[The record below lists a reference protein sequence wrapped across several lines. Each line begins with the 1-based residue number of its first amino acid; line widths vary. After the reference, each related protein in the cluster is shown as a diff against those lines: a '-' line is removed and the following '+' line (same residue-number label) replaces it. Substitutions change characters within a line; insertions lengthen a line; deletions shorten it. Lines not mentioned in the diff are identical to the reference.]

1 MSILGLKKTVLY
13 VKEVLMNTFVS
24 RMIRAAKL
32 DASLFEELINDPSTQ
47 GQSVWV
53 VAIFAMATGYGM
65 FSRAGVTAVNSC
77 LVMTFLGWY
86 FWAFTLYFVST
97 YLFRNAVTKTD
108 RKTIM
113 RVVAFASAPG
123 VFRLLGVIPQT
134 SGILFIFTSVWIIAA
149 SVIGIKKAFK
159 MPSTGMAVLL
169 CVGTWLLAFIVQSL
183 LLLLVFSVFGI
194 S

>member
-1 MSILGLKKTVLY
+1 
-13 VKEVLMNTFVS
+13 MNTFVS

>member
-1 MSILGLKKTVLY
+1 
-13 VKEVLMNTFVS
+13 MNTFVS
-24 RMIRAAKL
+24 RMIRVAKL

-53 VAIFAMATGYGM
+53 VAILAMATGYGL

-77 LVMTFLGWY
+77 LVTTFLAWY

-97 YLFRNAVTKTD
+97 YLFRNTVTKTD
-108 RKTIM
+108 RKTVL

-134 SGILFIFTSVWIIAA
+134 TGILFIVTSVWIIAA
-149 SVIGIKKAFK
+149 SVIGIKLAFK
-159 MPSTGMAVLL
+159 IPQTGIAVLL
-169 CVGTWLLAFIVQSL
+169 CAGTWLLSFIVQSL
-183 LLLLVFSVFGI
+183 LLLMVFSVFGV

>member
-1 MSILGLKKTVLY
+1 
-13 VKEVLMNTFVS
+13 MNTFVS

-77 LVMTFLGWY
+77 LVTTFFGWY
-86 FWAFTLYFVST
+86 FWAFTLYFVCT

-134 SGILFIFTSVWIIAA
+134 SGILYIFTSAWIISAC
-149 SVIGIKKAFK
+149 VIGIKKAFK
-159 MPSTGMAVLL
+159 IPSTGMAALL

>member
-1 MSILGLKKTVLY
+1 
-13 VKEVLMNTFVS
+13 MNTFVS
-24 RMIRAAKL
+24 RMIRAVKL
-32 DASLFEELINDPSTQ
+32 DASLFEELINDPSIQ

-65 FSRAGVTAVNSC
+65 FGRAGVTAVNSC
-77 LVMTFLGWY
+77 LVTTFFAWY
-86 FWAFTLYFVST
+86 FWAFSIYFVGT
-97 YLFRNAVTKTD
+97 YLFGNAITKTD

-123 VFRLLGVIPQT
+123 VLRLLGVIPQT
-134 SGILFIFTSVWIIAA
+134 SSILFIVTSIWIIAA
-149 SVIGIKKAFK
+149 SVMGIKMAFK
-159 MPSTGMAVLL
+159 ISSTGKAILL
-169 CVGTWLLAFIVQSL
+169 CTSTWLFAFVVQGL

>member
-1 MSILGLKKTVLY
+1 
-13 VKEVLMNTFVS
+13 MNLFVS

-32 DASLFEELINDPSTQ
+32 DASLFEELIDNPSIQ

-77 LVMTFLGWY
+77 LVTTFFAWY
-86 FWAFTLYFVST
+86 FWAFSIYFIGT
-97 YLFRNAVTKTD
+97 YFFGNATTKTD

-113 RVVAFASAPG
+113 RVVAFSSAPG
-123 VFRLLGVIPQT
+123 VLRLLGVIPQT
-134 SGILFIFTSVWIIAA
+134 SSILFIVTSVWIVAA
-149 SVIGIKKAFK
+149 SVMGIKMAFTISHTGKAI
-159 MPSTGMAVLL
+159 LL
-169 CVGTWLLAFIVQSL
+169 CASTWLLAFVVQSL
-183 LLLLVFSVFGI
+183 LLLLVFAAIGI